1 MLNTPLYFLQ
11 RLTALIMAPL
21 VFIHI
26 GLMIYAVR
34 DGVSAAEIL
43 SRTQGSVFWAL
54 FYGLF
59 VIAVSVHASIG
70 LRVVVAEWFN
80 IKGVVLTLFTCAV
93 AVLLLWLGLVAVY
106 SVVQ

>member
-21 VFIHI
+21 VLIHV

-34 DGVSAAEIL
+34 DGISAAEIL
-43 SRTQGSVFWAL
+43 SRTQGSAFWAM

-59 VIAVSVHASIG
+59 VIAVPIHASIG
-70 LRVVVAEWFN
+70 LRVVAAEWFKV
-80 IKGVVLTLFTCAV
+80 KGIALTLFSFAV
-93 AVLLLWLGLVAVY
+93 ALLLLWLGMVSVY